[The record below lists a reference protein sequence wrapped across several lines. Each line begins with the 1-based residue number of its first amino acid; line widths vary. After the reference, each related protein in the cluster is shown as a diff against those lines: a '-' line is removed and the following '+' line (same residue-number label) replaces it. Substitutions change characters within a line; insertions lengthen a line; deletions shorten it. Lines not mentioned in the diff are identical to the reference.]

1 MFHGKKKAVTFSFD
15 DGVTQDIRAIEILN
29 KYGLKATFNLN
40 SALLGLGGYLDRNG
54 KRVSH
59 RKVHAGDVKAVY
71 AGHEIACHTLTHPNL
86 VELDEKTIVWQVEE
100 DRKILSDISGQ
111 EVVGMAYPCGGV
123 NNDDRVAEIIGRET
137 GVKYSR
143 TTSSDYGFSRQSNLL
158 RFNPTVYYIDTD
170 KMFEL
175 AEKFLESDFEEDGL
189 LYVWGHTYEMDA
201 GYISWE
207 RFEEFCKLISG
218 KKDVFYG
225 TNKEVLLQKES
236 GLRPTSIKNM

>member
-1 MFHGKKKAVTFSFD
+1 MFYGKKKAVTFSFD

-40 SALLGLGGYLDRNG
+40 SAFLGLDGYLDRNG

-59 RKVHAGDVKAVY
+59 NKVHAEDVKAVY